1 MTVGATLCAVDRC
14 SWDDHQRPQRV
25 SDLPSARRQ
34 QLAALLHPVDQD
46 SGDGLTQ
53 LVARVMSPEE
63 GVALRRAAE
72 IGDGED
78 DVDLAD
84 DEPEAAGRG

>member
-1 MTVGATLCAVDRC
+1 
-14 SWDDHQRPQRV
+14 
-25 SDLPSARRQ
+25 
-34 QLAALLHPVDQD
+34 
-46 SGDGLTQ
+46 
-53 LVARVMSPEE
+53 MSPEE